1 MTNPDT
7 HTTPP
12 SAPVQPS
19 DSPSTGLAPAD
30 PLHQHT
36 APPVPSQE
44 ALPAGEHLFRS
55 LFDHHAAVNL
65 LIDPRTGR
73 IIDANEAAARFY
85 GCSPSP
91 RAAIF
96 SCPCTP

>member
-1 MTNPDT
+1 MTKLDT
-7 HTTPP
+7 HPT
-12 SAPVQPS
+12 
-19 DSPSTGLAPAD
+19 PAD
-30 PLHQHT
+30 PLHQHA
-36 APPVPSQE
+36 APSAPSQE

>member
-7 HTTPP
+7 LATPP

-19 DSPSTGLAPAD
+19 DSPL
-30 PLHQHT
+30 
-36 APPVPSQE
+36 
-44 ALPAGEHLFRS
+44 AGEHLFRS

>member
-1 MTNPDT
+1 MTNAHHLEAEVT
-7 HTTPP
+7 
-12 SAPVQPS
+12 ARAAE
-19 DSPSTGLAPAD
+19 LAEKGFCII
-30 PLHQHT
+30 
-36 APPVPSQE
+36 QE

>member
-19 DSPSTGLAPAD
+19 GSPLAD
-30 PLHQHT
+30 EL
-36 APPVPSQE
+36 
-44 ALPAGEHLFRS
+44 LFRS